1 MKTQPLTHHRNL
13 TPPRG
18 QVWFVGDTHFG
29 HAGSIEHTARPFA
42 SVDEMDRLLIEAWNA
57 VVRPGD
63 TVIHLGDFEWGHTP
77 QRTAEIFKALR
88 GRKHLLVGNHDRA
101 RVTDL
106 PWESVQE
113 RLTVHTAGR
122 RIVADHYPMRAWPGS
137 FRGVL
142 HVHGHTHGSLPGTS
156 QSCDVGV
163 DVWGYAP
170 VRVDDVIAR
179 MAATT
184 EQPEERRR
192 ARDQEEDGDAA

>member
-1 MKTQPLTHHRNL
+1 MTHHYNL
-13 TPPRG
+13 TPAKG
-18 QVWFVGDTHFG
+18 QVWLTGDTHFG
-29 HAGSIEHTARPFA
+29 HAGSIAQSKRPFA
-42 SVDEMDRLLIEAWNA
+42 DVAEMDAFLIEAWNA

-77 QRTAEIFKALR
+77 ERTAAIFSALR
-88 GRKHLLVGNHDRA
+88 GRKHMLVGNHDRR

-113 RLTVHTAGR
+113 RLTVHAAGR
-122 RIVADHYPMRAWPGS
+122 RIVCDHYPMRAWPGS

-156 QSCDVGV
+156 QSADAGI

-170 VRVDDVIAR
+170 VRVEDVIAR
-179 MAATT
+179 MEATP

-192 ARDQEEDGDAA
+192 AQERDDEGDDA

>member
-1 MKTQPLTHHRNL
+1 MKTHHHNL
-13 TPPRG
+13 TPHAG
-18 QVWFVGDTHFG
+18 TVWFVGDTHFG
-29 HAGSIEHTARPFA
+29 HAGSISHTGRPFA
-42 SVDEMDRLLIEAWNA
+42 SVAEMDALLVEAWNA

-63 TVIHLGDFEWGHTP
+63 TVVHLGDFEWGHTP
-77 QRTAEIFKALR
+77 ARTAEIFAALK
-88 GRKHLLVGNHDRA
+88 GRKHLLVGNHDRP

-122 RIVADHYPMRAWPGS
+122 RIVCDHYPLRAWPGS

-156 QSCDVGV
+156 QSTDVGV

-170 VRVDDVIAR
+170 ARVEDVIAR
-179 MAATT
+179 MEATP

-192 ARDQEEDGDAA
+192 ARERDDDAGDDA